1 MNIQEQTKILYKEMG
16 ISEKVYAFGTKILD
30 ELKERFV
37 ELDKMAEYNQLKV
50 LQAFHKNRV

>member
-30 ELKERFV
+30 LLSSTRW
-37 ELDKMAEYNQLKV
+37 QSITS
-50 LQAFHKNRV
+50 